1 MSTEE
6 TEAKVGPLRSW
17 VGAAIAGGLGLFFYG
32 FLRLLA
38 GQFAVAKALP
48 NPLANRLA
56 ALVRS
61 ALLAVAAGGTLVFGI
76 IALGLGLLGLQKLL
90 VGDRPKPPA

>member
-1 MSTEE
+1 MSE
-6 TEAKVGPLRSW
+6 TENPVGPFRSW

-32 FLRLLA
+32 FFQLLA
-38 GQFAVAKALP
+38 GQFAVAKVLP

-61 ALLAVAAGGTLVFGI
+61 ALLAVAAGGTMVFGI
-76 IALGLGLLGLQKLL
+76 IALGLVLLGLQKVLM
-90 VGDRPKPPA
+90 GDRQNPQA